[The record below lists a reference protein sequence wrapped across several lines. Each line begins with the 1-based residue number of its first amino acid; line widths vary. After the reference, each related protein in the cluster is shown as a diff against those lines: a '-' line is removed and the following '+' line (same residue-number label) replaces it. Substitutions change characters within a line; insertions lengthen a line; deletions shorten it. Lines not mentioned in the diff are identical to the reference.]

1 MDHQEVKRLISRYH
15 DGELSNEEEKAL
27 KQHLSECP
35 DCRREFNEMSRFE
48 EVMKNMELK
57 KPQKEV
63 WKIYWHSVYNRLER
77 NIGWILLS
85 IGAIVLLFYGGY
97 KIVEGI
103 IENPTTPLFL
113 KVGILIS
120 LAGIV
125 ILFVSLLREQLF
137 VRKRERYKEVEK

>member
-1 MDHQEVKRLISRYH
+1 MDHQEVKRLIFRYY
-15 DGELSNEEEKAL
+15 DDELSKEEEKAL
-27 KQHLSECP
+27 KQHLSECS
-35 DCRREFNEMSRFE
+35 DCRKEFKGMSRFE
-48 EVMKNMELK
+48 EVMRKMKLK
-57 KPQKEV
+57 EPQKEV

-85 IGAIVLLFYGGY
+85 IGAMVLLFYGGY
-97 KIVEGI
+97 KIVDGI

-113 KVGILIS
+113 KIRILIS

-125 ILFVSLLREQLF
+125 VLFVSLLREQLF